1 METKKQIMEEVAKNI
16 RNSIF
21 SENGNQLFFDEEGNL
36 IKEITMKTNKQIMV
50 ELLTEVREW
59 EKQWTLNPNS
69 IFLKS
74 IDEFA
79 DELSKKYNVTKQA
92 LPITYNNLP
101 ITLNSNGTGGEI
113 LTTLN
118 IVGKI

>member
-1 METKKQIMEEVAKNI
+1 METK
-16 RNSIF
+16 
-21 SENGNQLFFDEEGNL
+21 
-36 IKEITMKTNKQIMV
+36 KQIMV

-69 IFLKS
+69 IILKS

-79 DELSKKYNVTKQA
+79 DELSKKYNVTKQE
-92 LPITYNNLP
+92 LPITY
-101 ITLNSNGTGGEI
+101 NGTGGEI

>member
-21 SENGNQLFFDEEGNL
+21 SENGDQLFFDEEGNL
-36 IKEITMKTNKQIMV
+36 IKEITMETKKQIVV

-59 EKQWTLNPNS
+59 EKQWALNPKS
-69 IFLKS
+69 IILKS

-79 DELSKKYNVTKQA
+79 DELSKKYNIKK
-92 LPITYNNLP
+92 YNINEKSLFQSSG
-101 ITLNSNGTGGEI
+101 TSNQIDRTFTATNGGSNE
-113 LTTLN
+113 
-118 IVGKI
+118 